1 MAPASGLA
9 DLRTVAGRM
18 DHIAWIYYYFGGK
31 PEIQQTDQ
39 TERTQVSC
47 YAVMQVLYVS
57 SMQWPTALRLMR
69 GI

>member
-18 DHIAWIYYYFGGK
+18 DHIAWIYYFWGK
-31 PEIQQTDQ
+31 PVIQQTDQ

-57 SMQWPTALRLMR
+57 IRQCPSEVRLMR